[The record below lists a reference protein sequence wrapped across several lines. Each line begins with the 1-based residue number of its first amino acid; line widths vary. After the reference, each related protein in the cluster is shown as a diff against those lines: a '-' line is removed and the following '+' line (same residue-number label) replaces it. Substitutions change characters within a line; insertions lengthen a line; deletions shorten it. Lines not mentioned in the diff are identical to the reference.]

1 MLKLVQ
7 PGSMMTSGI
16 EITAAGVIV
25 GRERG
30 CDLMLC
36 SKNVSRQHA
45 RVVLQDKIACVED
58 LGSSNGTFVD
68 GQPIKELTP
77 LKPGCSVAFGDLTF
91 FLIDDVPA
99 VPRDPL
105 SGDTNT
111 SRRDP
116 LPLPQ
121 PPAASIAE
129 SKPVRRF
136 AIRAFEREK
145 ATPPKSGPRPTL
157 KSNTPKLEHRL
168 VSSSSVPAE
177 KNHAWEVCAG
187 LLLVLLVSSFALGK
201 GVGRLGSRD
210 FFGERQAMQNLMT
223 PEPVEEVAPPE
234 TGQTPDSASVAPS
247 TKAQANPGAKPNQ
260 TAPAPSPLDSP
271 STAAV
276 ANLEPENPGEMSI
289 NDSGKALKLMKEA
302 QKLNIDMRDQE
313 AVFRIA
319 TERLG
324 MTRDQAKRAVSFVTV
339 MAERKAIM
347 DGGVDAIAKIK
358 PAPRTTPPASSVP
371 VVTSVPSTPQTDANV
386 PDQPRPDSPPSNLS
400 QQVPSATDPKSAGT
414 DTTERVPTGSND
426 QQPPKPPA
434 VVMAPIH
441 RGTGFYLNT
450 WGLALVTGML
460 IVWRVLVTWMGRD
473 AERLGE
479 TTSTWLDFCTLAGP
493 AGALVMLACPDLGW
507 GTLLNTAFF
516 GLPFMAH
523 LANREQKVPPHLQVL
538 RLQNW
543 FGVQDT
549 SDFDADQTKPTNLEF
564 LKAATEPGPS
574 DTAAPI
580 RVSDKPGLLAAK
592 SLLGSA
598 IARRASDIQLQ
609 PEQEQFLARFLI
621 DGRWRDAGTY
631 SQSAGQRL
639 WQVFTQAAS
648 PDRVERRGSP
658 DGRFRVRISDESFDV
673 RTVPDP
679 SRPQTLSLR
688 LLRFQEELTNFSGLG
703 CNRKIQGEL
712 RDLISLPQGL
722 ILFCGPG
729 HSGKSTT
736 LRSAVSEL
744 DSTVQ
749 KIIAVED
756 RLDYRMA
763 NIIQLEL
770 DRNAG
775 QTMGTL
781 LKTALQQEP
790 GTLVVG
796 EIQDRE
802 TAITACHAAKHG
814 HLVLSSIKA
823 GDAVGAIRQLSD
835 WGVESSAI
843 ADALTAVLGQRL
855 LRRLCPICKLRYDP
869 EAELL
874 RRYRIPND
882 RDRVLFKPPGETS
895 AGGSTCEAC
904 EGEGYRGRVGIFELL
919 KIDDPIQTLIRDGA
933 SPNSLKETA
942 RRKGMVPLRESGF
955 LVALRG
961 VTSLEEVDT
970 VTRTERE

>member
-91 FLIDDVPA
+91 FLIDDDPA

-116 LPLPQ
+116 LPTPQ

-136 AIRAFEREK
+136 AIRAFDKEK

-157 KSNTPKLEHRL
+157 KSNTPKLEQRL

-177 KNHAWEVCAG
+177 KNYAWEVCAG

-234 TGQTPDSASVAPS
+234 TGQTQDSTSVTPS

-260 TAPAPSPLDSP
+260 TAPASSPLESP

-371 VVTSVPSTPQTDANV
+371 VVTSVPSTPQIDANV
-386 PDQPRPDSPPSNLS
+386 PDQPRPDSPPSNPS

-414 DTTERVPTGSND
+414 DTPERMPTGSND
-426 QQPPKPPA
+426 QQPLSWPPS
-434 VVMAPIH
+434 I
-441 RGTGFYLNT
+441 
-450 WGLALVTGML
+450 
-460 IVWRVLVTWMGRD
+460 
-473 AERLGE
+473 GE
-479 TTSTWLDFCTLAGP
+479 
-493 AGALVMLACPDLGW
+493 
-507 GTLLNTAFF
+507 
-516 GLPFMAH
+516 
-523 LANREQKVPPHLQVL
+523 Q
-538 RLQNW
+538 
-543 FGVQDT
+543 
-549 SDFDADQTKPTNLEF
+549 
-564 LKAATEPGPS
+564 
-574 DTAAPI
+574 
-580 RVSDKPGLLAAK
+580 
-592 SLLGSA
+592 GS
-598 IARRASDIQLQ
+598 I
-609 PEQEQFLARFLI
+609 
-621 DGRWRDAGTY
+621 
-631 SQSAGQRL
+631 
-639 WQVFTQAAS
+639 
-648 PDRVERRGSP
+648 
-658 DGRFRVRISDESFDV
+658 
-673 RTVPDP
+673 
-679 SRPQTLSLR
+679 
-688 LLRFQEELTNFSGLG
+688 
-703 CNRKIQGEL
+703 
-712 RDLISLPQGL
+712 
-722 ILFCGPG
+722 
-729 HSGKSTT
+729 
-736 LRSAVSEL
+736 
-744 DSTVQ
+744 
-749 KIIAVED
+749 
-756 RLDYRMA
+756 
-763 NIIQLEL
+763 
-770 DRNAG
+770 
-775 QTMGTL
+775 
-781 LKTALQQEP
+781 
-790 GTLVVG
+790 
-796 EIQDRE
+796 
-802 TAITACHAAKHG
+802 
-814 HLVLSSIKA
+814 
-823 GDAVGAIRQLSD
+823 
-835 WGVESSAI
+835 
-843 ADALTAVLGQRL
+843 
-855 LRRLCPICKLRYDP
+855 
-869 EAELL
+869 
-874 RRYRIPND
+874 
-882 RDRVLFKPPGETS
+882 
-895 AGGSTCEAC
+895 
-904 EGEGYRGRVGIFELL
+904 
-919 KIDDPIQTLIRDGA
+919 
-933 SPNSLKETA
+933 
-942 RRKGMVPLRESGF
+942 
-955 LVALRG
+955 
-961 VTSLEEVDT
+961 
-970 VTRTERE
+970 